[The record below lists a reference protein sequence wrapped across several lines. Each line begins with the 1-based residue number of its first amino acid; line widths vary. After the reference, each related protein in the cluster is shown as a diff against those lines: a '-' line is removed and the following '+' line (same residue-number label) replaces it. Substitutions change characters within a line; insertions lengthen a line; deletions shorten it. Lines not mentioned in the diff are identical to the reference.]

1 MTFIKNLFK
10 VLFEKIRG
18 SNHDFFLPQKYD
30 FIKPYYGNTCL
41 DIGAGTGRFSQFLA
55 GQGHKV
61 TLVDV
66 VDKRKVDL
74 DLIQFNGKD
83 LPVDDNSF
91 DTSLFMFVLHH
102 TDTQIELL
110 KEAKRVT
117 KQYIIVGEDIV
128 ESKFDKA
135 LSNIH
140 LNTSPWARGN
150 DSFKNEE
157 QWEKVFDDLELTIV
171 ERVRIPR
178 NVYPIYPVNR
188 VIFVLEK
195 DS

>member
-18 SNHDFFLPQKYD
+18 SNHDFFLSHKYD
-30 FIKPYYGNTCL
+30 FIKSYYGNTCL

-55 GQGHKV
+55 DQGHKV

-74 DLIQFNGKD
+74 DLIHFNGKH

-102 TDTQIELL
+102 TNTQIELL

-128 ESKFDKA
+128 ESRFDKA
-135 LSNIH
+135 LGNIH

-157 QWEKVFDDLELTIV
+157 QWEKVFDDLELTII
-171 ERVRIPR
+171 ERIRIPR

-188 VIFVLEK
+188 VIFVLKK